1 MNVINLR
8 QGPWRTRAVLC
19 NMMNGRVGIQDMRT
33 GQVQAA
39 DVIRF
44 PIGWRC
50 SAIDDWDAPKYVKAL
65 ARRAMNQLPLL

>member
-1 MNVINLR
+1 MIELT
-8 QGPWRTRAVLC
+8 QGPWRTRAVLRDGFS
-19 NMMNGRVGIQDMRT
+19 GRVALQDTRS
-33 GQVQAA
+33 GAVQAA

-50 SAIDDWDAPKYVKAL
+50 QAIDHWEAPAYAKAL